1 MRRFQVWDLWR
12 SGLTLHLCSNGTV
25 KRRYPLAVFLG
36 AFLLFLVQPMAGKRV
51 LPRFGGGPS
60 VWTACMLFFQVLLL
74 GGYAYAHAIS
84 SGLSR
89 RAQAW
94 LHCGL
99 LVLAAASLP
108 LFARAE
114 TWTTHG
120 AGLED
125 PVAAILLVLATAV
138 GLPYFLLAS
147 TGPLL
152 QAWFWA
158 DAQALPDGPS
168 PYRLYALSNIA
179 SFLALLC
186 YPVAVEPWLALR
198 TQAWMWSGIFLV
210 YAAAIMYCASAGSA
224 DRTVPVVDTAE
235 TQEPLSVFQ
244 VILWLALAACGSTL
258 LLAATN
264 HICQEVAVIP
274 FLWIVPLAIYLLT
287 FVLCFDSEG
296 WYNRRAFALLAAAA
310 IAGGC
315 YLATRE
321 TPPKIWLQALT
332 DLGIVLGGCMIC
344 HGELA
349 RSKPA
354 PARLTQFYL
363 TLSAGGALGGM
374 FSALIA
380 PRIFNTFLEFPL
392 AMSACCLLGLLAWW
406 RDGVFSVAPGAGQ
419 SLAARIGSFTMYI
432 AAAGLIAA
440 ATAGV
445 TLIVKKPDEKVLVA
459 TRNFF
464 GILRVTED
472 EEDGGKIRKLTHG
485 RTLHGLQF
493 QDAERRDLPTT
504 YYVPDSGVGIAM
516 TLHPRRFVQEGEDP
530 ATPHNMAIGVIGLG
544 TGTMAAWGRKGD
556 TMRFYEINPSVQR
569 VSDEFFTYRK
579 DTPARTTVV
588 LGDARVKLEEEAA
601 RGESQQFDVLVVDA
615 FSSDAIPAHLLTA
628 ECGLL
633 YKYHL
638 KPDGLL
644 LLHISN
650 RWLDLRPPARALAHH
665 LGWTAALIDSDNED
679 GPGGRSSAWVVVT
692 ANTVFL
698 RIEGVKSAI
707 TEWSKSDRP
716 PLLWRDDFTSLWPVF
731 EW

>member
-1 MRRFQVWDLWR
+1 MVAA
-12 SGLTLHLCSNGTV
+12 LHLCSNGTV
-25 KRRYPLAVFLG
+25 KRRYPLAIFLG

-84 SGLSR
+84 SRLSR

-99 LVLAAASLP
+99 LLLAAASLL

-114 TWTTHG
+114 TWDKHG
-120 AGLED
+120 AGLDD
-125 PVAAILLVLATAV
+125 PVLAILLVLATAV

-152 QAWFWA
+152 QAWFWS
-158 DAQALPDGPS
+158 DSQASLVDGGDGPS

-186 YPVAVEPWLALR
+186 YPVAVEPWLTLR
-198 TQAWMWSGIFLV
+198 TQSWMWSGIFLI
-210 YAAAIMYCASAGSA
+210 YAATIAYCAVAGSGA
-224 DRTVPVVDTAE
+224 SAVPAE
-235 TQEPLSVFQ
+235 AATEKTGKLSVVQ
-244 VILWLALAACGSTL
+244 VIFWLALAACGSTL

-287 FVLCFDSEG
+287 FVLCFDSDG
-296 WYNRRAFALLAAAA
+296 WYNRRAFALLAAGA

-315 YLATRE
+315 YMATRD

-332 DLGIVLGGCMIC
+332 DLGIVFGGCMIC

-349 RSKPA
+349 RSKPE

-363 TLSAGGALGGM
+363 ALSAGGALGGV
-374 FSALIA
+374 FSAVVA

-392 AMSACCLLGLLAWW
+392 AMSACCLLGLVAWW
-406 RDGVFSVAPGAGQ
+406 RDGVFSSEDSEERKSWWSRIGAG
-419 SLAARIGSFTMYI
+419 TNYI
-432 AAAGLIAA
+432 AAAALIAA

-445 TLIVKKPDEKVLVA
+445 TLILKKPDEKVLLA

-464 GILRVTED
+464 GVLRVTED
-472 EEDGGKIRKLTHG
+472 EEDGGKIHKLTHG

-493 QDAERRDLPTT
+493 EDAERRDLPTT
-504 YYVPDSGVGIAM
+504 YYGPESGVGLAV
-516 TLHPRRFVQEGEDP
+516 TLHPRRIVKEGVRLLNDVP
-530 ATPHNMAIGVIGLG
+530 VSHNLKIGVIGLG

-556 TMRFYEINPSVQR
+556 TIRFYDINPSVER
-569 VSDEFFTYRK
+569 VSRAFFTYRQ
-579 DTPARTTVV
+579 DSPARVEVV
-588 LGDARVKLEEEAA
+588 LGDARVKLEEEVR
-601 RGESQQFDVLVVDA
+601 RGESQQFDVLAVDA

-628 ECGLL
+628 ECAML

-650 RWLDLRPPARALAHH
+650 RWLDLSPPARALAQH
-665 LGWTAALIDSDNED
+665 LGWTAALIDAED
-679 GPGGRSSAWVVVT
+679 EEGPGIRSSSWVVVT
-692 ANTVFL
+692 ANMEFL
-698 RIEGVKSAI
+698 KTDGVKSAI
-707 TEWSKSDRP
+707 TEWTPKDRP

-731 EW
+731 QW